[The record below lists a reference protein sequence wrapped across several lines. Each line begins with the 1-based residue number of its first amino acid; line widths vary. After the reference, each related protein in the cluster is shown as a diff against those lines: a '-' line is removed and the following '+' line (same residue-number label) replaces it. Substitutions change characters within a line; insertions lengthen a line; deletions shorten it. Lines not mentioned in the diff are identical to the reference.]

1 MDVQDIPLQPRLR
14 IPGGAV
20 AVAAIPLP
28 KPLEETI
35 MNLYSIKSN
44 AKRAAV
50 KELGE
55 HAMEGADYRLTKHDG
70 KWTWTTDAKSG
81 AAPGMA
87 ETPKGEDTEA
97 DGGPE
102 AQPKPRRRR
111 EGTKQ
116 ALLIDMLRRPEG
128 ATIAQIVE
136 ATDWQRHTARGAI
149 SGTVKKKLGL
159 NVTSEKP
166 EKGERVYR
174 IIDAA

>member
-1 MDVQDIPLQPRLR
+1 
-14 IPGGAV
+14 
-20 AVAAIPLP
+20 
-28 KPLEETI
+28 
-35 MNLYSIKSN
+35 
-44 AKRAAV
+44 
-50 KELGE
+50 
-55 HAMEGADYRLTKHDG
+55 MEGADYRLAKHDG
-70 KWTWTTDAKSG
+70 KWTWTTDANPS
-81 AAPGMA
+81 ATPDVA
-87 ETPKGEDTEA
+87 ETPKDGDTEVPGPEKA
-97 DGGPE
+97 GAEANGGPE
-102 AQPKPRRRR
+102 SQPKLPRRR

-149 SGTVKKKLGL
+149 SGAVKKKLGL